1 MSEEECVDIVKQ
13 QVDIARSHLSN
24 ALECVSRPNKEYDK
38 AYCELSKV
46 NSAVT
51 LANYAVL
58 GAVYD
63 NRC

>member
-1 MSEEECVDIVKQ
+1 MIEEKCVDIVKQ
-13 QVDIARSHLSN
+13 QIAVARSHLSN

-38 AYCELSKV
+38 AYCELNKV

-63 NRC
+63 KRC